1 MITIRSIFF
10 IVVFLFSYLSCSV
23 NDKRYRQNIDY
34 YNNPVLFHQAMK
46 KLSDII
52 VYDIFS
58 PPVASR
64 IYAYPTIAAYE
75 VLINNHL
82 EYKSFAGQLNELA
95 NVPKPDQ
102 MLEYSFPLASIHAF
116 LIVGKDLI
124 FSEDQME
131 DFQTKLYQEIKS
143 KGIPNDIFNRSL
155 EYGELV
161 ANHIINWA
169 NKDNYKQTRSY
180 PKYTIERD
188 KESWKPTPPDYM
200 EGIEPHWDK
209 IRTFVLDSSDQF
221 VVSPPTEFNM
231 NKNSKFYEEV
241 IEVYEIVNNLTEE
254 QKEIASFW
262 DCNPYVSHHKG
273 HAMFATKKITP
284 GGHWIGITSIVTQKA
299 NLNMIETIS
308 TYAKV
313 SIGLFDSFIACWDE
327 KWRSI
332 LIRPETVINEYIDE
346 DWIPFLQTPPFPE
359 YTSGHSVISRSAA
372 VILTNILGK
381 NFKFLD
387 TSEIEYGLP
396 SREFNSFLE
405 ASDEAAISRI
415 YGGIHYMPAI
425 YNGVRQGEMVG
436 NYILS
441 NIDLIDPSVVKK

>member
-1 MITIRSIFF
+1 
-10 IVVFLFSYLSCSV
+10 
-23 NDKRYRQNIDY
+23 
-34 YNNPVLFHQAMK
+34 MK

-58 PPVASR
+58 PPVAFSR

-82 EYKSFAGQLNELA
+82 EYKSFAGQLNELD

-254 QKEIASFW
+254 QKKLQVFGI
-262 DCNPYVSHHKG
+262 VTH
-273 HAMFATKKITP
+273 MFLTTKDMLCLQQKKITP

-346 DWIPFLQTPPFPE
+346 DWIPFLQTPPFLE

-441 NIDLIDPSVVKK
+441 NIDLIDPSIVKK